1 MREADSPST
10 VKDVPLAPGA
20 IRLLG
25 HGPRLLRDPL
35 DWLLECGQA
44 RPVLR
49 LRLGPRPAYLV
60 CRPELVHDML
70 VGQVNSFDK
79 GGPLF
84 DRGRELFG
92 NGVASVRHAD
102 HSRQRRL
109 MQPAF
114 TPPRIDSYGEVIRE
128 ESEAVTGRWQGGQE
142 IDVLPE
148 LTSLT
153 MRIVCR
159 TLLPTIDERD
169 AERLC
174 NDFQILLAGT
184 LTRTAIPFAWI
195 HRLPTPANRRY
206 NRARADAWALADHVV
221 ATARTQSTPGGLLHA
236 LIAAGAADPQDAFSD
251 EELRDQVIALFLGGS
266 ETTAAT
272 LAWLLHLLTLHPHV
286 TERLQAELDEVLAGE
301 LAGPD
306 TFPRLRYTRAVLL
319 ETMRVYPVA
328 TLLTRASTTDV
339 DLGGHRFPAGTD
351 FFYSAYLLHHDP
363 TVFPSPDR
371 FDPDRW
377 TSPADPAARRA
388 YIPFGA
394 GKRKCIGDSF
404 GLAEA
409 TIILSAVA
417 SRWHL
422 TPAPGNRV
430 RPQLHGSLTPAGLRL
445 VTQARHSPR
454 PGRGTPEHGG
464 PRE

>member
-1 MREADSPST
+1 MREVDSPHT

-20 IRLLG
+20 IPLLG

-35 DWLLECGQA
+35 TWLLECGQA

-60 CRPELVHDML
+60 CRPDLVHDML
-70 VGQVNSFDK
+70 VGQVNAFDK

-92 NGVASVRHAD
+92 NGVASARHTD
-102 HSRQRRL
+102 HRRQRRL

-114 TPPRIDSYGEVIRE
+114 TPSRIDSYSEVIRE
-128 ESEAVTGRWQGGQE
+128 ESKALTGRWQTGQE
-142 IDVLPE
+142 INVLPE

-169 AERLC
+169 ADRLC
-174 NDFQILLAGT
+174 DDFQILLAGT
-184 LTRTAIPFAWI
+184 LTRTAIPFTWI
-195 HRLPTPANRRY
+195 QQLPTPANRRY
-206 NRARADAWALADHVV
+206 NRARTDAWKLADQVV
-221 ATARTQSTPGGLLHA
+221 AKARAQSTPGGLLQA
-236 LIAAGAADPQDAFSD
+236 LIAAGEADAEGAFSD

-286 TERLQAELDEVLAGE
+286 TERLHTELDEVLGGE

-306 TFPRLRYTRAVLL
+306 TFPRLPYTRAVLL

-328 TLLTRASTTDV
+328 TLLTRGSTTEV

-363 TVFPSPDR
+363 ALFPDPSR

-394 GKRKCIGDSF
+394 GKRKCIADTF

-409 TIILSAVA
+409 TIILSAIA

-422 TPAPGNRV
+422 TPAPGSRV
-430 RPQLHGSLTPAGLRL
+430 RPQLRGSLAPAGLHL
-445 VTQARHSPR
+445 VTQSRHLPR
-454 PGRGTPEHGG
+454 PGNATPEHDGARG
-464 PRE
+464 